1 MTRNALPES
10 PLGQKLWDVF
20 GRYPWSWI
28 KKPDGKD
35 CWQTE
40 KRYPLRPRLLW
51 KHWQDAGVQV
61 GVRFGSMTRYCLL
74 DIDKKSAHLKASA
87 IAEIKEALETVGIVR
102 TVDIRSS
109 YSGGIHI
116 YCPLPEP
123 VNTFNLAVAVR
134 SCLEAHGF
142 TIEEG
147 QLEVFPNTKAF
158 GRSWLNEFVEYQG
171 HRLPLQP
178 GSGSVILN
186 HNFQPVGDNLD
197 RFWWSW
203 DFAEQAQDLEL
214 LFEALGTAKRNRRKS
229 KKMLSNFLEWKQDLE
244 QETAEGWTDFGQ
256 TNHLLKQFGCY
267 GRVFLQ
273 LQGEALAKYIEE
285 RARSAP
291 GFEKWCQHQ
300 HEIARKAICWARSVE
315 HYYWPA
321 GSEGFRA
328 GQFPTAPE
336 SANVNK
342 ERQWDAQQR
351 IANAVAE
358 IEATMGKAVRTV
370 SEWLDAIQMFTR
382 ISTRTLYKHR
392 ELWHPR
398 CKKPIDTSYLNLL
411 EQPQTEPEESNPE
424 TPQPSLIN
432 GFLHLGGGMK
442 SLATEI
448 SIRKTNPQGGEGVA
462 RGRGGFSTGVEGV

>member
-1 MTRNALPES
+1 MASTALPES
-10 PLGQKLWDVF
+10 AMGQRLWDTF

-35 CWQTE
+35 TWETV

-61 GVRFGSMTRYCLL
+61 GVRFGNTTRYALI

-87 IAEIKEALETVGIVR
+87 IAEIKESLETIGICR

-109 YSGGIHI
+109 WSDGLHL
-116 YCPLPEP
+116 YCPLPEA
-123 VNTFNLAVAVR
+123 VNTFNLAVAVK

-142 TIEEG
+142 LIEEG

-186 HNFQPVGDNLD
+186 HAFQPIGDNLE
-197 RFWWSW
+197 RFFWSW
-203 DFAEQAQDLEL
+203 DFAAQAQDTDL
-214 LFEALGTAKRNRRKS
+214 LVEALGTAKRNRKRS
-229 KKMLSNFLEWKQDLE
+229 RKMLTNFLQWKEDLE
-244 QETAEGWTDFGQ
+244 EELSQGWTDFGQ
-256 TNHLLKQFGCY
+256 TNHLLKQFACY
-267 GRVFLQ
+267 GRVFCKLG
-273 LQGEALAKYIEE
+273 GESLAQYVED

-300 HEIARKAICWARSVE
+300 FEIARKAICWARSVE
-315 HYYWPA
+315 NYYWPA
-321 GSEGFRA
+321 GSDGFRY
-328 GQFPTAPE
+328 GSYPVTPE
-336 SANVNK
+336 SKNGNK
-342 ERQWDAQQR
+342 ERKWDANQR
-351 IANAVAE
+351 ISNAVAE
-358 IEATMGKAVRTV
+358 IESTMAHAVRSV
-370 SEWLDAIQMFTR
+370 SEWIDAIQLFTKV
-382 ISTRTLYKHR
+382 STKTLYKYR

-411 EQPQTEPEESNPE
+411 EPPE
-424 TPQPSLIN
+424 TPDAETSPENPELPLIN
-432 GFLHLGGGMK
+432 GFLHLGGEMK
-442 SLATEI
+442 SLATET
-448 SIRKTNPQGGEGVA
+448 SITKTYPQGGGGGAGGGGGLSTAWEG
-462 RGRGGFSTGVEGV
+462 